1 MKHSFLC
8 AISAFIIVLFSFIS
22 PSKAVEYNFGDHL
35 LGANMGLAFP
45 TSLSPARAMMAIDLE
60 YQYFWPKS
68 FSLALG
74 LNFAT
79 AFSQNQHLLGEIGG
93 RYHLMFK
100 NMPMSM
106 CFGLGFVGGGIFDMN
121 KTNYGYVGGKI
132 LLGSN
137 YFFKENLSTGLNL
150 ICDIGSAISDA
161 KNNLYAI
168 IGLVLVFNY
177 RL

>member
-1 MKHSFLC
+1 MKHSLLC
-8 AISAFIIVLFSFIS
+8 AISAFIIVLFFWAS
-22 PSKAVEYNFGDHL
+22 PLKAVEHKFGDQL
-35 LGANMGLAFP
+35 LGGNRGVAFP

-79 AFSQNQHLLGEIGG
+79 AFSQNHHLLGELGG

-100 NMPMSM
+100 KMPMSM
-106 CFGLGFVGGGIFDMN
+106 VFGLGFVGGGIFDMN
-121 KTNYGYVGGKI
+121 FNNYGYVGGKM
-132 LLGSN
+132 LVGGN
-137 YFFKENLSTGLNL
+137 YFFKESLSTGLNL
-150 ICDIGSAISDA
+150 YCDLGSAISSA
-161 KNNLYAI
+161 KNRIYAI